1 MKLAKFKKELAGV
14 KTVGVDTMVFIYL
27 LEGNKTYLP
36 LVKWLFE
43 LIEKGRIKIVS
54 SYISYLETFSSPL
67 LDLKRLDLYR
77 RFFLTSK
84 NLVLKEI
91 DQPTADWAA
100 SLRRSYQ
107 LRTPDAIQIA
117 SAIISKADLFIS
129 NDKSCKKVKEIK
141 TIILKDYL

>member
-1 MKLAKFKKELAGV
+1 MSLKKFEKELTGARI
-14 KTVGVDTMVFIYL
+14 VGVDTMVFIYL
-27 LEGNKTYLP
+27 LEGNKAYLP
-36 LVKWLFE
+36 LVRKLFE
-43 LIEKGRIKIVS
+43 RMEKGNLKVVS
-54 SYISYLETFSSPL
+54 SCISYLETFSSPL

-84 NLVLKEI
+84 NLLLKEI

-100 SLRRSYQ
+100 MIRRNYQ

-129 NDKSCKKVKEIK
+129 NDQSCKKVKEIK
-141 TIILKDYL
+141 TLVLKDYL